1 MNVMML
7 ATLLVAAAQSLAPQ
21 ASSRPQTPEP
31 LTFAS
36 DVRMIRLDVSV
47 VDGSGRPVRGLLP
60 ENFSILENGKPVDL
74 SVFEAVEDGSPA
86 TSIASEDGQHVSLA
100 VRAETQ
106 PVRDLHQRIVL
117 VADPS
122 SLTPTQLAR
131 VREATSNFITHQAK
145 DRDIVRLI
153 NLATREVWEGQIP
166 GDRVRLASIGRKISR
181 HRNPLFKA
189 GGDGDSLAEQIDFD
203 MEEEVAEAY
212 SQSLRNERFLTQFAR
227 TGELLGLF
235 DEILIQLAAV
245 PGRKSLVLIS
255 AGFPQIRLLDER
267 LERTAHLAREAQAAV
282 HFVDAYGL
290 DGLLPE
296 GPGQKMRPIF
306 QGAWDRSGGSQDLAE
321 ATGGFVSRFANVLT
335 NAVTRAAEEA
345 RSYYIVGY
353 VPVRKDDGKFRSVKV
368 RVDRDDVIVRTKKGY
383 IAGGIDSGL
392 VSRRVR

>member
-1 MNVMML
+1 MSVMML
-7 ATLLVAAAQSLAPQ
+7 ATLLVVAAQSLAPQ
-21 ASSRPQTPEP
+21 ASSRPQAPEP

-86 TSIASEDGQHVSLA
+86 TSIASEDGQHLSLA

-106 PVRDLHQRIVL
+106 PVRDLRQRIVL

-122 SLTPTQLAR
+122 SLTAMQLAR

-203 MEEEVAEAY
+203 MEEDVGEAF
-212 SQSLRNERFLTQFAR
+212 SQSLRSERFLTQFAR

-368 RVDRDDVIVRTKKGY
+368 RVDRDDVTVRTKKGY
-383 IAGGIDSGL
+383 IAGGVDSGL
-392 VSRRVR
+392 VSKRVH

>member
-1 MNVMML
+1 MSVMML
-7 ATLLVAAAQSLAPQ
+7 ATLLVVAAQSLAPQ
-21 ASSRPQTPEP
+21 ASSRPQAPEP

-60 ENFSILENGKPVDL
+60 ENFSILENGRAVDL

-86 TSIASEDGQHVSLA
+86 TSVASEDGQRLSLT
-100 VRAETQ
+100 VRAETR
-106 PVRDLHQRIVL
+106 PVRDLRQRIVL

-122 SLTPTQLAR
+122 SLSPMQLAR
-131 VREATSNFITHQAK
+131 VREATSNFIAHQAK
-145 DRDIVRLI
+145 DGDIVRLI

-353 VPVRKDDGKFRSVKV
+353 LPVRKDDGKFRSVKV
-368 RVDRDDVIVRTKKGY
+368 RVDRDDVTVRTKKGY
-383 IAGGIDSGL
+383 IAGEIDSGL
-392 VSRRVR
+392 VSKRVH